1 MIHLAEE
8 IRDNMAGWEPI
19 REIFSGTAKFRVMAW
34 CSQHETG
41 EDMRCGDLVRDVRR
55 SVSLWGNTM
64 RRLDKLGMVKGRRD
78 TGPGGGTIWTKLESP
93 WWAVIEAAC
102 AAVGIDT
109 VPLRP
114 TEDEV
119 AEAARGLRRLEHE
132 LAADE
137 RP

>member
-1 MIHLAEE
+1 VIHLSEE
-8 IRDNMAGWEPI
+8 LADNMAGWEPI
-19 REIFSGTAKFRVMAW
+19 KEIFGGTAKFRVMAW
-34 CSQHETG
+34 CSQHG
-41 EDMRCGDLVRDVRR
+41 VDEDVRYGDMMNDLRR
-55 SVSLWGNTM
+55 SVSLWGDTM
-64 RRLDKLGMVKGRRD
+64 KRMERLRMVSGRRN
-78 TGPGGGTIWTKLESP
+78 TGPPGGTIWTKRESP

-102 AAVGIDT
+102 VAAGIDT